1 MDSNEKKKSR
11 FFSSSTYDQPM
22 NVPVTSGPAGSIMS
36 PYLNF
41 DPQYLPTNDADQF
54 IFPEGA
60 GRHRGRFE
68 LMFSQ
73 IGGSVFA
80 GAAVGG
86 MNGIYNGYK
95 EIKGASEVSTS
106 VKRTQMLNFVT
117 KRGAASAQSL
127 GVIALMYSLFGVG
140 LQLARGEDDEFNT
153 LTAATATGLLYKAS
167 GGVRKSLIG
176 GGVGMGLAAT
186 YILFVKSDTFK
197 SYMTRNR

>member
-1 MDSNEKKKSR
+1 
-11 FFSSSTYDQPM
+11 
-22 NVPVTSGPAGSIMS
+22 MS

-41 DPQYLPTNDADQF
+41 DPQFLPTNEDQF

-86 MNGIYNGYK
+86 VNGMYNGYK
-95 EIKGASEVSTS
+95 EIRGVTEMSEK
-106 VKRTQMLNFVT
+106 VKRTQMLNFIT
-117 KRGAASAQSL
+117 KRAAASAQSL
-127 GVIALMYSLFGVG
+127 GVIALLYSLFGLG
-140 LQLARGEDDEFNT
+140 LQFGRGKDDEYNT
-153 LTAATATGLLYKAS
+153 LTAATATGLLYKSA
-167 GGVRKSLIG
+167 GGLRKSLIG
-176 GGVGMGLAAT
+176 GGVGFGLAAA

-197 SYMTRNR
+197 SYMTKNR